1 MKKIELQNRL
11 IEEIRKTKELIS
23 SEEINNYIYHTFYNS
38 RFYSLLIFKKS
49 QSKPFYFKAH
59 ETLEK
64 LNSFLADHKIR
75 VQDIVEKENQRKESI
90 KKQQDTIQKGSIL
103 YASWGYE
110 QTNINFYL
118 VIERRKSTL
127 VLQEIGQKRIYE
139 HQDSGTCT
147 PDTSFLK
154 GEPFERRLTKYAGVK
169 INDVYD
175 ASIYQG
181 EKLYWSSYY

>member
-1 MKKIELQNRL
+1 MTKLELQNRI
-11 IEEIRKTKELIS
+11 IEEMKKTKVLVS
-23 SEEINNYIYHTFYNS
+23 SKEVNNYIYHTFHNS
-38 RFYSLLIFKKS
+38 INYLLLIFKKS
-49 QSKPFYFKAH
+49 KSKPIYFKTYA
-59 ETLEK
+59 TLEK
-64 LNSFLADHKIR
+64 LGAFIDNHKR
-75 VQDIVEKENQRKESI
+75 QVKEIVEKENQRKESI
-90 KKQQDTIQKGSIL
+90 KKQQETIQKGSIL

-118 VIERRKSTL
+118 VVERKKSTL
-127 VLQEIGQKRIYE
+127 VLQEVGQNRAYE

-147 PDTSFLK
+147 PDVSIIK
-154 GEPFERRLTKYAGVK
+154 GETFERRLTKYAGVK